1 MTSYAWFVR
10 GEKHAALAQTSM
22 AAVRRADPQAR
33 LIVATDEAGLVIP
46 GAEMVRFAPGLPLMV
61 ANVEAQLTVMW
72 SHRTPV
78 WFIDTDV
85 LILKPMPEQW
95 EEGITVTW
103 RDTVGGEIEDM
114 PGGVAEVMPYNYGVI
129 GVLPGPRVIEAFLW
143 VRERIRRMS
152 PQLQLWWG
160 NQIALAAFCGQR
172 PETPESEE
180 FRPIPWR
187 IEEPGPQVRVRKIPG
202 EIWNYTPRAID
213 EDLSAKGAIHFK
225 GHTRPWMKPVAESLQ
240 LNWVEAA

>member
-10 GEKHAALAQTSM
+10 GAKHAALAQTSM

-33 LIVATDEAGLVIP
+33 LIVATDEAGLVVP

-85 LILKPMPEQW
+85 LILKPLPEQR

-114 PGGVAEVMPYNYGVI
+114 PGELHCNFFSNSHN
-129 GVLPGPRVIEAFLW
+129 GPK
-143 VRERIRRMS
+143 
-152 PQLQLWWG
+152 
-160 NQIALAAFCGQR
+160 
-172 PETPESEE
+172 
-180 FRPIPWR
+180 
-187 IEEPGPQVRVRKIPG
+187 VRKR
-202 EIWNYTPRAID
+202 EHERAI
-213 EDLSAKGAIHFK
+213 
-225 GHTRPWMKPVAESLQ
+225 V
-240 LNWVEAA
+240 